1 MFKRRERNSAARID
15 TLIGRS
21 ASVQGDVEFAGGL
34 HLDGRIT
41 GSVCATAGAA
51 ASLSVSEY
59 GVVEGSVRAPH
70 VVLNGSVN
78 GDIFGSERVVLGAKA
93 RVRGNV
99 HYGVIEMAL
108 GAEISG
114 KLVPRNQQAAAVPP
128 SAVAQL
134 PEPASPV
141 AAPAVTAAPVPEAA
155 VPVAPVAA
163 APAPAVAAPAPA
175 APPP

>member
-1 MFKRRERNSAARID
+1 MFKRREKHSAARID

-21 ASVQGDVEFAGGL
+21 ASVQGDVVFAGGL
-34 HLDGRIT
+34 HLDGCIT

-51 ASLSVSEY
+51 ASLSVSEH

-70 VVLNGSVN
+70 VVVNGSVN

-114 KLVPRNQQAAAVPP
+114 KLVPRNQKDAPELQAVP
-128 SAVAQL
+128 AQF
-134 PEPASPV
+134 PD
-141 AAPAVTAAPVPEAA
+141 
-155 VPVAPVAA
+155 
-163 APAPAVAAPAPA
+163 
-175 APPP
+175 PPPPPESRG